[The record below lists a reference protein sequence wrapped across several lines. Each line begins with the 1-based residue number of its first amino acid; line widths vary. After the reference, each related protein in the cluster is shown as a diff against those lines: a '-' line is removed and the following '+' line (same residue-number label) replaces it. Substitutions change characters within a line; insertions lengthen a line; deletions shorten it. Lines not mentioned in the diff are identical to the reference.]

1 MLKKVLDPVVEC
13 VLAAIMAVMCS
24 TVFIGVVY
32 RYVLVSPLAWTEE
45 IARLSLVWMT
55 FLGSYIAMQRDNHMY
70 ITILY
75 DSLPDKWKGRF
86 DLAGNSVLIIFYVV
100 LIKYGKE
107 YTSAFMKSYS
117 PYLEIP
123 LSVSYI
129 ALPIGAG
136 LLLIGTISRLWHFV
150 FALNAKAGSH
160 L

>member
-1 MLKKVLDPVVEC
+1 MLKKVLDPAVEFI
-13 VLAAIMAVMCS
+13 LAVIMAVMCS
-24 TVFIGVVY
+24 TVFVGVVY

-75 DSLPDKWKGRF
+75 DSLSDKWKDRF
-86 DLAGNSVLIIFYVV
+86 DLAGNSALIIFYVM

-107 YTSAFMKSYS
+107 YTNAFMKSYS

-136 LLLIGTISRLWHFV
+136 LLLIGTIGRFWHSV
-150 FALNAKAGSH
+150 FAFNKKAGNN